1 MANVALF
8 SLHRYF
14 RWAEAMK
21 GHHDSRD
28 YPPLDQRR
36 AHSEPYLAYW
46 LGGLY
51 VVIEGW
57 KDQGFSDPTIDDLL
71 TDEKRVDLLR
81 RYRNGAF
88 HYCSW
93 GRLECRAFDEGAR
106 IGYRFT
112 GQGSYAEL
120 LPGKLSTLVAT
131 PAGFA
136 RSWSRELHGE
146 LEAVG

>member
-14 RWAEAMK
+14 RWAEAMR

-57 KDQGFSDPTIDDLL
+57 KDQGFSDPTIDELL

-88 HYCSW
+88 HYQASY
-93 GRLECRAFDEGAR
+93 FDP
-106 IGYRFT
+106 RF
-112 GQGSYAEL
+112 
-120 LPGKLSTLVAT
+120 VAT
-131 PAGFA
+131 WGDDGAVFWA
-136 RSWSRELHGE
+136 SRLHSAFRGWFQE
-146 LEAVG
+146 QPETKEA